1 MILEM
6 QFSNVSERAHA
17 IEKAVSRDGEVLLV
31 ERSNERAASRL
42 KRSAWRDCE
51 FDGERGSRCDLSVV
65 TWIPNRKFAALR
77 SEPLSHLPNQSSEPT
92 PTSVTICA
100 EPQIAPAAVAAHL

>member
-77 SEPLSHLPNQSSEPT
+77 SEPLSQLPNQSSEPMRM
-92 PTSVTICA
+92 SVTPRA
-100 EPQIAPAAVAAHL
+100 EPRVAPATRMAHL